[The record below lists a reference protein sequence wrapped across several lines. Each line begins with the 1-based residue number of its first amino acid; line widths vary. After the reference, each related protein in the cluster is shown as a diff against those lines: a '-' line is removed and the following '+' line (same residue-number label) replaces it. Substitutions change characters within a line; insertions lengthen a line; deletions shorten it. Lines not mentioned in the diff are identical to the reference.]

1 MSLSLR
7 HAQSCDEV
15 WLVTF
20 ILLSQQCVC
29 VCLDRNRPKCASLC
43 MHFPAFLWFFSLP
56 LTSQHICHMCFNLH
70 SVQNRK
76 TCAIWTSY
84 SFQILHSVWFA
95 RSVNLPLLR
104 SHDLCIELSQ
114 SRRQLVSNRPL
125 LARAKGKM
133 TFLCCLFWEGN
144 RKNARAAVL
153 FLLADPTPVNSSLPL
168 QRHSPYSH
176 SGFGCSRVLYSVN
189 NTSSESSKLLWQ

>member
-1 MSLSLR
+1 MCESVHAFPCFSSRCLSP
-7 HAQSCDEV
+7 ANISA
-15 WLVTF
+15 T
-20 ILLSQQCVC
+20 
-29 VCLDRNRPKCASLC
+29 CASIYILC
-43 MHFPAFLWFFSLP
+43 
-56 LTSQHICHMCFNLH
+56 
-70 SVQNRK
+70 K
-76 TCAIWTSY
+76 TEKCAIWTSY

-95 RSVNLPLLR
+95 RSVNLALLR
-104 SHDLCIELSQ
+104 SQSLYRIESEQ
-114 SRRQLVSNRPL
+114 ETVGSNRPL
-125 LARAKGKM
+125 LAGAKGKM

-168 QRHSPYSH
+168 QRHSPYSR